1 MKVESLNVACES
13 VNYSTSIH
21 LLNIIMAASKTAPS
35 ESDLASRVPSGVV
48 LPPVTIRAKIETVA
62 GYVVRSGPQFEE
74 VVRKKN
80 AGTNQTT
87 FLEAG
92 DAYEPYY
99 RWRLDE
105 IKGGRGFN
113 ENDRAIASKTDVT
126 FAGREHKAPPKPEDF
141 HFSARMPNISAQD
154 LDIVKLTAQYAA
166 KNGRAWVTQL
176 SQREGGNYQFD
187 FLRQQHS
194 LNMFFNRL
202 TEQYKDLLEGETSNG
217 GAAQKARIEE
227 LERNLVDRGQI
238 LDRAKQRAQYVKYQ
252 EAQRVE
258 VDEKAEKKKLDFA
271 QIDWH
276 DFTVIATIT
285 HDERDEHTEM
295 PPPKTLND
303 MQSLSLEEKQKLRI
317 GSDRR
322 IEEAV
327 PDFNDYE
334 TIYGHAPQMPAAQMP
349 QGWSPQPT
357 PPQQQTPF
365 VAPDLATERAAA
377 RAATAA
383 AASTPQAAKTR
394 IRNDYIPQAAAARAR
409 NQANTSICPNCK
421 QAIPN
426 EEMQEHMRIEM
437 LDPQWREQ
445 SRKDQQRSSTT
456 NLSTQDVAANLKRLA
471 SQRSDVFDPVTG
483 RAVADAGAAKTR
495 KMDNANGGGGGGDV
509 NDQIRRIH
517 EKHGK

>member
-1 MKVESLNVACES
+1 
-13 VNYSTSIH
+13 
-21 LLNIIMAASKTAPS
+21 MAAASNLLPA
-35 ESDLASRVPSGVV
+35 ESDLASRVPKGVV
-48 LPPVTIRAKIETVA
+48 LPPVSVRAKIETVA
-62 GYVVRSGPQFEE
+62 GYVVRSGPSFEE
-74 VVRKKN
+74 IVRKKN

-105 IKGGRGFN
+105 IKAGRGFN
-113 ENDRAIASKTDVT
+113 ENDRAIAAKTDVT
-126 FAGREHKAPPKPEDF
+126 FAGREHQAPPKPDEF
-141 HFSARMPNISAQD
+141 RFSARMPNISAQD
-154 LDIVKLTAQYAA
+154 MDIVKLTAQYAA

-202 TEQYKDLLEGETSNG
+202 TEQYKDLLEGENTNG
-217 GAAQKARIEE
+217 GAPQHARIEE
-227 LERNLVDRGQI
+227 LEKNAVHRSHVLE
-238 LDRAKQRAQYVKYQ
+238 RAKQRAQYRKYQ

-258 VDEKAEKKKLDFA
+258 VDEKAEKKALAFA

-276 DFTVIATIT
+276 DFSVIATIT

-334 TIYGHAPQMPAAQMP
+334 TIYGAPPPMPAAQMP
-349 QGWSPQPT
+349 QGWTPPQQQQQQQQQPT
-357 PPQQQTPF
+357 PPQQQNPYA
-365 VAPDLATERAAA
+365 APDLATERAAA

-383 AASTPQAAKTR
+383 AAASIPPNSKTR

-409 NQANTSICPNCK
+409 SQVNTSICPNCK

-426 EEMQEHMRIEM
+426 EEMQEHMRIEL

-471 SQRSDVFDPVTG
+471 SQRMDVFDPVTG
-483 RAVADAGAAKTR
+483 RAKADE
-495 KMDNANGGGGGGDV
+495 GGGGKARKVEGAGGAVGGVDE
-509 NDQIRRIH
+509 QIRRIH

>member
-1 MKVESLNVACES
+1 
-13 VNYSTSIH
+13 
-21 LLNIIMAASKTAPS
+21 MAAPN
-35 ESDLASRVPSGVV
+35 ESDLASRAPKGVV
-48 LPPVTIRAKIETVA
+48 LPPVPVRAKIETVA
-62 GYVVRSGPQFEE
+62 GYVTRSGAQFEDI
-74 VVRKKN
+74 VRRKN

-99 RWRLDE
+99 RWRLAE
-105 IKGGRGFN
+105 IKAGRGFN

-126 FAGREHKAPPKPEDF
+126 FAGKEHKAPPKPDDF
-141 HFSARMPNISAQD
+141 RFSARMPNISAQD
-154 LDIVKLTAQYAA
+154 MDIVKLTAQYAA

-202 TEQYKDLLEGETSNG
+202 TEQYKELLQGETTNG
-217 GAAQKARIEE
+217 GAPQKARIAE
-227 LERNLVDRGQI
+227 LERNLNDRAHI
-238 LDRAKQRAQYVKYQ
+238 LQRAKQRAEYVKYQ
-252 EAQRVE
+252 EKQRVE
-258 VDEKAEKKKLDFA
+258 VDEKEEKRKIAFAE
-271 QIDWH
+271 IDWH
-276 DFTVIATIT
+276 DFSVIATIT

-303 MQSLSLEEKQKLRI
+303 MQSLSLEDKQKMRI

-334 TIYGHAPQMPAAQMP
+334 TIYGAPPPMPAAQMP

-357 PPQQQTPF
+357 PPQQQAPYA
-365 VAPDLATERAAA
+365 APDLATERAAA

-383 AASTPQAAKTR
+383 AANQPQNAQTR
-394 IRNDYIPQAAAARAR
+394 IRSNYVPQAAAARAR
-409 NQANTSICPNCK
+409 TQANTSICPNCK

-426 EEMQEHMRIEM
+426 EEMQEHMRIEL

-483 RAVADAGAAKTR
+483 RAVGDAGGKSR
-495 KMDNANGGGGGGDV
+495 KVDNANGGGDV

>member
-1 MKVESLNVACES
+1 
-13 VNYSTSIH
+13 
-21 LLNIIMAASKTAPS
+21 MAASTAIPG
-35 ESDLASRVPSGVV
+35 ESDLASRVPKGVV
-48 LPPVTIRAKIETVA
+48 LPPTTIRAKIETVA

-87 FLEAG
+87 FLEDG

-99 RWRLDE
+99 RWRLAE

-113 ENDRAIASKTDVT
+113 ENDRAISSKTDVT
-126 FAGREHKAPPKPEDF
+126 FAGREHKAPPKPADF
-141 HFSARMPNISAQD
+141 KFSARMPNISAQD
-154 LDIVKLTAQYAA
+154 MDIVKLTAQYAA

-217 GAAQKARIEE
+217 GAAQKARLAE
-227 LERNLVDRGQI
+227 LEQNLVDRSHI
-238 LDRAKQRAQYVKYQ
+238 LERAKERAQYVKYE

-258 VDEKAEKKKLDFA
+258 VDEKEEKKKLDFA

-334 TIYGHAPQMPAAQMP
+334 TVYGHAPPMPAAQMP
-349 QGWSPQPT
+349 QGWTPPQPT
-357 PPQQQTPF
+357 PPQQHTPYA
-365 VAPDLATERAAA
+365 APDLATERAAA

-383 AASTPQAAKTR
+383 AASQPNPKTR
-394 IRNDYIPQAAAARAR
+394 IRNDYVPQAAAARAR
-409 NQANTSICPNCK
+409 TQANTSICPNCK

-426 EEMQEHMRIEM
+426 EEMAEHMRIEL

-483 RAVADAGAAKTR
+483 RAVGDVGGGKTR
-495 KMDNANGGGGGGDV
+495 KVEGNGAVSGDV

>member
-1 MKVESLNVACES
+1 
-13 VNYSTSIH
+13 
-21 LLNIIMAASKTAPS
+21 MAAPT
-35 ESDLASRVPSGVV
+35 ESDLTSRAPKGVT
-48 LPPVTIRAKIETVA
+48 LPPPQVRGKIETVA
-62 GYVVRSGPQFEE
+62 GYVIRSGPQFEDI
-74 VVRKKN
+74 VRKKN

-87 FLEAG
+87 FLETG

-99 RWRLDE
+99 RWRLAE
-105 IKGGRGFN
+105 IKAGRGFN

-141 HFSARMPNISAQD
+141 KFSARMPNISAQD
-154 LDIVKLTAQYAA
+154 MDIVKLTAQYAA

-202 TEQYKDLLEGETSNG
+202 TEQYKDLLEGETTNG
-217 GAAQKARIEE
+217 GSSQKARIAE
-227 LERNLVDRGQI
+227 LEKNLVDRAHV
-238 LDRAKQRAQYVKYQ
+238 LERAKERAQYVKYQ

-258 VDEKAEKKKLDFA
+258 VDEKAEKKKIDFA

-303 MQSLSLEEKQKLRI
+303 MQSLSLEDKQKMRI

-334 TIYGHAPQMPAAQMP
+334 TIYGAPPPMPAAQMP
-349 QGWSPQPT
+349 QGWSPHPT
-357 PPQQQTPF
+357 PPQPQSPYA
-365 VAPDLATERAAA
+365 APDLATERAAA

-383 AASTPQAAKTR
+383 AASLPPNQKTR
-394 IRNDYIPQAAAARAR
+394 IRNDYVPQAAAARAR
-409 NQANTSICPNCK
+409 SQANTSICPNCK

-426 EEMQEHMRIEM
+426 EEMQEHMRIEL

-445 SRKDQQRSSTT
+445 SRKDAQRSSTT
-456 NLSTQDVAANLKRLA
+456 NLSTQDVAANLKRFA

-483 RAVADAGAAKTR
+483 RAVGDVAGNKAR
-495 KMDNANGGGGGGDV
+495 KVDGGGGGGGVDE
-509 NDQIRRIH
+509 QIRRIH

>member
-1 MKVESLNVACES
+1 
-13 VNYSTSIH
+13 
-21 LLNIIMAASKTAPS
+21 MAAIPA
-35 ESDLASRVPSGVV
+35 ESDLVSRVPKGVV
-48 LPPVTIRAKIETVA
+48 IPPVTVRGKIETVA
-62 GYVVRSGPQFEE
+62 GYVIRSGPSFEDI
-74 VVRKKN
+74 VRKKN

-105 IKGGRGFN
+105 IKAGKGFN
-113 ENDRAIASKTDVT
+113 ENDRAIAQKTDVT

-141 HFSARMPNISAQD
+141 RFSARMPNISAQD
-154 LDIVKLTAQYAA
+154 MDIVKLTAQYAA

-202 TEQYKDLLEGETSNG
+202 TEQYKELLEGEYTNG
-217 GAAQKARIEE
+217 GAPQKARMAE
-227 LERNLVDRGQI
+227 LEKNLVDRSHV
-238 LDRAKQRAQYVKYQ
+238 LERAKERAQYLKYQ

-334 TIYGHAPQMPAAQMP
+334 TIYGAPPPMPAAQMP
-349 QGWSPQPT
+349 QGWSPQQQPT
-357 PPQQQTPF
+357 PPQQQQPYA
-365 VAPDLATERAAA
+365 APDLATERAAA

-383 AASTPQAAKTR
+383 AASQPLNSKTR
-394 IRNDYIPQAAAARAR
+394 IRNDYVPQAAAARAR
-409 NQANTSICPNCK
+409 SQANTSICPNCK

-426 EEMQEHMRIEM
+426 EEMQEHMRIEL

-483 RAVADAGAAKTR
+483 RAVGDTGGGKTR
-495 KMDNANGGGGGGDV
+495 KVEGAGSVDE
-509 NDQIRRIH
+509 QIRRIH